1 MESQNKDPT
10 SIVIPNQIDVNITKQ
25 QHELETSI
33 PKKKST
39 PPNIPVPIINE
50 TIETPILKNT
60 ESNSPILEISNFQK
74 LEAQFI
80 WHKKSHKV

>member
-25 QHELETSI
+25 QHELETLI

-50 TIETPILKNT
+50 TIETTILKNT
-60 ESNSPILEISNFQK
+60 ESNPPILEISKFQK

-80 WHKKSHKV
+80 CHKKSHKV